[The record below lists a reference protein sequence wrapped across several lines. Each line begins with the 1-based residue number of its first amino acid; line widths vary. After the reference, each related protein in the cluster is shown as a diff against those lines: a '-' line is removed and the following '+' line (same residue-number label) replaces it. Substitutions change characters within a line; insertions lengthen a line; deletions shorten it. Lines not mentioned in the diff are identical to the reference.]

1 MTAANA
7 VPDYA
12 TKSHTMQA
20 EWQAVPADEARAT
33 ALQEVL
39 GIHPVLCRLLVQR
52 GVETFEQAKAFF
64 RPSLD
69 DLHDPFLL
77 QDMEAAVLRLR
88 KAIER
93 KEKILLFGDYD
104 VDGTTSVAMMWS
116 FLYPLLP
123 HLDYY
128 IPDRY
133 REGYGLSLEGIEYAR
148 EKGVTLIIAMDCG
161 ITAVEQARRAAEYGI
176 SLIICDHHLP
186 GQTLPQALAVL
197 DPKRAGCPYP
207 YKELSG
213 CGVAF
218 KLAQGY
224 AQRYGIE
231 REVLEELLDFLVISI
246 AADIVP
252 MTGENRIL
260 AWHGLQRLNRSH
272 RPGINALIE
281 ESRRVRPLSISDI
294 VFGLAPMI
302 NAAGRLADA
311 DHAVKLMLA
320 QDRFVAAEYARVL
333 EYRNQLR
340 RDYDQRTAEEAEA
353 LFSGYESD
361 RSSVV
366 LYQPHWH
373 KGIVGIA
380 AARMVERFHRPA
392 ILLTRSGNVAT
403 GSARSVPGFDLH
415 EALGRC
421 SDLLISYGGHAHA
434 AGLSLLPENVPAF
447 WDRFEA
453 VVQLSLPREALR
465 RVIAVHAEI
474 DLEEIT
480 AGFWKILRQFAPF
493 GPGNRNPVFVT
504 RGVSDTGYSRL
515 LKGAHIK
522 LSLKQGK
529 QVFSGIAFHQA
540 DAFPA
545 IADRRPVDI
554 CYTLEEN
561 TWDDRTALELM
572 VKDIKPTSRSTSLAH

>member
-1 MTAANA
+1 
-7 VPDYA
+7 
-12 TKSHTMQA
+12 MQA
-20 EWQAVPADEARAT
+20 EWQAIPVDET
-33 ALQEVL
+33 LVEALRESL
-39 GIHPVLCRLLVQR
+39 GIQPVLCRLLVQR
-52 GVETFEQAKAFF
+52 GIETFEQAKAFF

-69 DLHDPFLL
+69 DLHDPFLM
-77 QDMEAAVLRLR
+77 QDMDAAVLRLR
-88 KAIER
+88 EAMER
-93 KEKILLFGDYD
+93 NEKILLFGDYD
-104 VDGTTSVAMMWS
+104 VDGTTSVALMWS
-116 FLYPLLP
+116 FLYPRHP
-123 HLDYY
+123 NLDYY

-133 REGYGLSLEGIEYAR
+133 REGYGLSMEGVEYAR
-148 EKGVTLIIAMDCG
+148 EKGAALLIAMDCG
-161 ITAVEQARRAAEYGI
+161 ITAVEQARRASEYGI
-176 SLIICDHHLP
+176 DLIICDHHLP
-186 GQTLPQALAVL
+186 GETLPGALAVL
-197 DPKRAGCPYP
+197 DPKRAGCAYP

-224 AQRYGIE
+224 AQRYGME
-231 REVLEELLDFLVISI
+231 REALEELLDLLVISI

-260 AWHGLQRLNRSH
+260 AWHGLQRLNRSK
-272 RPGINALIE
+272 RPGLNALIE
-281 ESRRVRPLSISDI
+281 ESRRTRPLSISDI

-320 QDRFVAAEYARVL
+320 QDRYVAAEYARVL

-340 RDYDQRTAEEAEA
+340 RDFDQRTAEEAGA
-353 LFSGYESD
+353 LFADYESE
-361 RSSVV
+361 RSSIV

-392 ILLTRSGNVAT
+392 ILLTRSGHIAT

-415 EALGRC
+415 EALGLC

-453 VVQLSLPREALR
+453 VTQLLLPREALR

-474 DLEEIT
+474 DFEEIT
-480 AGFWKILRQFAPF
+480 PGFWKILRQFAPF
-493 GPGNRNPVFVT
+493 GPGNRSPVFVT
-504 RGVSDTGYSRL
+504 RGVSDTGFSRL

-522 LSLKQGK
+522 LSLRQGK
-529 QVFSGIAFHQA
+529 QVFSGIAFQQA
-540 DAFPA
+540 EVFPIVA
-545 IADRRPVDI
+545 GRRQVDI

-572 VKDIKPTSRSTSLAH
+572 VKDIIPYVAKYISRPFTNTR

>member
-1 MTAANA
+1 
-7 VPDYA
+7 
-12 TKSHTMQA
+12 MQA
-20 EWQAVPADEARAT
+20 EWQAIPVDET
-33 ALQEVL
+33 LVEALRESL
-39 GIHPVLCRLLVQR
+39 GIQPVLCRLLVQR
-52 GVETFEQAKAFF
+52 GIETFEQAKAFF

-69 DLHDPFLL
+69 DLHDPFLM
-77 QDMEAAVLRLR
+77 QDMDAAVLRLR
-88 KAIER
+88 EAMER
-93 KEKILLFGDYD
+93 NEKILLFGDYD
-104 VDGTTSVAMMWS
+104 VDGTTSVALMWS
-116 FLYPLLP
+116 FLYPRHP
-123 HLDYY
+123 NLDYY

-133 REGYGLSLEGIEYAR
+133 REGYGLSMEGVEYAR
-148 EKGVTLIIAMDCG
+148 EKGAALLIAMDCG
-161 ITAVEQARRAAEYGI
+161 ITAVEQARRASEYGI
-176 SLIICDHHLP
+176 DLIICDHHLP
-186 GQTLPQALAVL
+186 GETLPGALAVL
-197 DPKRAGCPYP
+197 DPKRAGCAYP

-224 AQRYGIE
+224 AQRYGME
-231 REVLEELLDFLVISI
+231 REALEELLDLLVISI

-260 AWHGLQRLNRSH
+260 AWHGLQRLNRSK
-272 RPGINALIE
+272 RPGLNALIE
-281 ESRRVRPLSISDI
+281 ESRRTRPLSISDI

-320 QDRFVAAEYARVL
+320 QDRYVAAECARVL

-340 RDYDQRTAEEAEA
+340 RDFDQRTAEEAGA
-353 LFSGYESD
+353 LFADYESE
-361 RSSVV
+361 RSSIV

-392 ILLTRSGNVAT
+392 ILLTRSGHIAT

-415 EALGRC
+415 EALGLC

-453 VVQLSLPREALR
+453 VTQLLLPREALR

-474 DLEEIT
+474 DFEEIT
-480 AGFWKILRQFAPF
+480 PGFWKILRQFAPF
-493 GPGNRNPVFVT
+493 GPGNRSPVFVT
-504 RGVSDTGYSRL
+504 RGVSDTGFSRL

-522 LSLKQGK
+522 LSLRQGK
-529 QVFSGIAFHQA
+529 QVFSGIAFQQA
-540 DAFPA
+540 EVFPIVA
-545 IADRRPVDI
+545 GRRQVDI

-572 VKDIKPTSRSTSLAH
+572 VKDIIPYVAKYISRPFTNTR

>member
-1 MTAANA
+1 
-7 VPDYA
+7 
-12 TKSHTMQA
+12 MQA
-20 EWQAVPADEARAT
+20 EWQAIPVDET
-33 ALQEVL
+33 LVEALRESL
-39 GIHPVLCRLLVQR
+39 GIQPVLCRLLVQR
-52 GVETFEQAKAFF
+52 GIETFEQAKAFF

-69 DLHDPFLL
+69 DLHDPFLM
-77 QDMEAAVLRLR
+77 QDMDAAVLRLR
-88 KAIER
+88 EAMER
-93 KEKILLFGDYD
+93 NEKILLFGDYD
-104 VDGTTSVAMMWS
+104 VDGTTSVALMWS
-116 FLYPLLP
+116 FLYPFHP

-133 REGYGLSLEGIEYAR
+133 REGYGLSMEGIEYAR
-148 EKGVTLIIAMDCG
+148 EKGAALLIAMDCG
-161 ITAVEQARRAAEYGI
+161 ITAVEQARRASEYGI
-176 SLIICDHHLP
+176 DLIICDHHLP
-186 GQTLPQALAVL
+186 GETLPGALAVL
-197 DPKRAGCPYP
+197 DPKRAGCAYP

-224 AQRYGIE
+224 AQRYGME
-231 REVLEELLDFLVISI
+231 REALEELLDLLVISI

-260 AWHGLQRLNRSH
+260 AWHGLQRLNRSK
-272 RPGINALIE
+272 RPGLNALIE
-281 ESRRVRPLSISDI
+281 ESRRTRPLSISDI

-320 QDRFVAAEYARVL
+320 QDRYVAAEYARVL

-340 RDYDQRTAEEAEA
+340 RDFDQRTAEEAGA
-353 LFSGYESD
+353 LFADYESE
-361 RSSVV
+361 RSSIV

-392 ILLTRSGNVAT
+392 ILLTRSGHIAT

-415 EALGRC
+415 EALGLC

-453 VVQLSLPREALR
+453 VTQLSLPREALR

-474 DLEEIT
+474 DFEEIT
-480 AGFWKILRQFAPF
+480 PGFWKILRQFAPF
-493 GPGNRNPVFVT
+493 GPGNRSPVFVT
-504 RGVSDTGYSRL
+504 RGVSDTGFSRL

-522 LSLKQGK
+522 LSLRQGK
-529 QVFSGIAFHQA
+529 QVFSGIAFQQA
-540 DAFPA
+540 EVFPIVA
-545 IADRRPVDI
+545 GRRQVDI

-572 VKDIKPTSRSTSLAH
+572 VKDIIPYVAKYISRPFTNTR

>member
-1 MTAANA
+1 
-7 VPDYA
+7 
-12 TKSHTMQA
+12 MQA
-20 EWQAVPADEARAT
+20 EWQAIPVDET
-33 ALQEVL
+33 LVEALRESL
-39 GIHPVLCRLLVQR
+39 GIQPVLCRLLVQR
-52 GVETFEQAKAFF
+52 GIETFEQAKAFF

-69 DLHDPFLL
+69 DLHDPFLM
-77 QDMEAAVLRLR
+77 QDMDAAVLRLR
-88 KAIER
+88 EAMER
-93 KEKILLFGDYD
+93 NEKILLFGDYD
-104 VDGTTSVAMMWS
+104 VDGTTSVALMWS
-116 FLYPLLP
+116 FLYPRHP
-123 HLDYY
+123 NLDYY

-133 REGYGLSLEGIEYAR
+133 REGYGLSMEGVEYAR
-148 EKGVTLIIAMDCG
+148 EKGAALLIAMDCG
-161 ITAVEQARRAAEYGI
+161 ITAVEQARRASEYGI
-176 SLIICDHHLP
+176 DLIICDHHLP
-186 GQTLPQALAVL
+186 GETLPGALAVL
-197 DPKRAGCPYP
+197 DPKRAGCAYP

-224 AQRYGIE
+224 AQRYGME
-231 REVLEELLDFLVISI
+231 REALEELLDLLVISI

-260 AWHGLQRLNRSH
+260 AWHGLQRLNRSK
-272 RPGINALIE
+272 RPGLNALIE
-281 ESRRVRPLSISDI
+281 ESRRTRPLSISDI

-320 QDRFVAAEYARVL
+320 QDRYVAAEYARVL

-340 RDYDQRTAEEAEA
+340 RDFDQRTAEEAGA
-353 LFSGYESD
+353 LFADYESE
-361 RSSVV
+361 RSSIV

-392 ILLTRSGNVAT
+392 ILLTRSGHIAT

-415 EALGRC
+415 EALGLC

-453 VVQLSLPREALR
+453 VTQLSLPREALR

-474 DLEEIT
+474 DFEEIT
-480 AGFWKILRQFAPF
+480 PGFWKILRQFAPF
-493 GPGNRNPVFVT
+493 GPGNRSPVFVT
-504 RGVSDTGYSRL
+504 RGVSDTGFSRL

-522 LSLKQGK
+522 LSLRQGK
-529 QVFSGIAFHQA
+529 QVFSGIAFQQA
-540 DAFPA
+540 EVFPIVA
-545 IADRRPVDI
+545 GRRQVDI

-572 VKDIKPTSRSTSLAH
+572 VKDIIPYVAKYISRPFTNTR